1 MEMERIIKK
10 FERENNKDKFKKMIA
25 ELFNNES
32 IDDNKLS
39 NIYYRLVKIIE
50 TKFNVNLDVEN
61 LGLEKVYNLDF

>member
-39 NIYYRLVKIIE
+39 NIYYRLVRIIE